1 MSYQE
6 TLKLKLPSMWILLLF
21 VSSLLK
27 WVFKFLKVL
36 VNKLVDKCFQQ
47 LGFIFA
53 SHSSKKISVSMGQK
67 DLTS

>member
-36 VNKLVDKCFQQ
+36 VNKVVDKCFQQ
-47 LGFIFA
+47 LLVSYLRAIVPRKFQFQWD
-53 SHSSKKISVSMGQK
+53 KKI
-67 DLTS
+67 